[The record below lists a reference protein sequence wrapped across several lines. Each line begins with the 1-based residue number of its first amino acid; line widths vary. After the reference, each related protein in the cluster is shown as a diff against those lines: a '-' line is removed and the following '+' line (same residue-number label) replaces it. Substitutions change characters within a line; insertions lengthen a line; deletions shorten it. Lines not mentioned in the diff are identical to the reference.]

1 VACPNNVAAG
11 GMNQSIESS
20 ESRQI
25 SPPNRLDAQ
34 WPIEGLAHGFLG
46 RLGGVSRGQ
55 FASLNLSYLVG
66 DETASVDRN
75 WQIAG
80 ESMPAGTA
88 IARLN
93 QVHGATVRCVSGADC
108 GARPD
113 GDGLV
118 TASPGIVLTIL
129 TADCVPLLMVDA
141 NRRVAAALHAGWRG
155 TLAGIAAAGVD
166 TMVSLG
172 ASPAGIRAALGP
184 SIGPCCFEVDAAL
197 AERFDD
203 LVESAAH
210 HIRSGRTGKA
220 FIDLRGVL
228 RVQLVRCGL
237 DADAIASVGPCT
249 RCAGDRYFS
258 RRASGGNLT
267 GLQLSYI
274 GFATGS
280 GS

>member
-1 VACPNNVAAG
+1 
-11 GMNQSIESS
+11 MNQSIESS
-20 ESRQI
+20 ESSQI
-25 SPPNRLDAQ
+25 SPPDRLEAQ

-46 RLGGVSRGQ
+46 RLGGVSRGR

-75 WQIAG
+75 WQIAR
-80 ESMPAGTA
+80 ESIPAGA
-88 IARLN
+88 LIAKLN
-93 QVHGATVRCVSGADC
+93 QVHGAEVRCVSGADR

-118 TASPGIVLTIL
+118 TAAPGIVLTIL

-141 NRRVAAALHAGWRG
+141 ERRVAAALHAGWRG

-166 TMVSLG
+166 AMVSLG

-184 SIGPCCFEVDAAL
+184 SIGPCCFEVDAEL
-197 AERFDD
+197 ATRFADRF
-203 LVESAAH
+203 EFAAQ
-210 HIRSGRTGKA
+210 HIHAGRAGKA

-228 RVQLVRCGL
+228 RDQLVRCGL

-274 GFATGS
+274 GFGPGS

>member
-1 VACPNNVAAG
+1 
-11 GMNQSIESS
+11 MNQLIESS
-20 ESRQI
+20 EV
-25 SPPNRLDAQ
+25 SPPNRLHAQ
-34 WPIEGLAHGFLG
+34 WPIEGLAQGFFG
-46 RLGGVSRGQ
+46 RLGGVSRGR
-55 FASLNLSYLVG
+55 FAGLNLSYLVG

-75 WQIAG
+75 WQIARQ
-80 ESMPAGTA
+80 SMPAGAA

-93 QVHGATVRCVSGADC
+93 QVHGAEVRCVGYADC
-108 GARPD
+108 GARLE
-113 GDGLV
+113 GDGLI
-118 TASPGIVLTIL
+118 TATPGIVLTIL

-141 NRRVAAALHAGWRG
+141 KSRVAAALHAGWRG

-166 TMVSLG
+166 AMVALG

-184 SIGPCCFEVDAAL
+184 SIGPCCFEVDADL
-197 AERFDD
+197 AARFADRFDH
-203 LVESAAH
+203 AAH
-210 HIRSGRTGKA
+210 HIHSGRAGKA

-228 RVQLVRCGL
+228 YGQLVRCGL
-237 DADAIASVGPCT
+237 DSDAIASVGPCT

-274 GFATGS
+274 GFAAGS

>member
-1 VACPNNVAAG
+1 MASPNNVAAS

-20 ESRQI
+20 DM
-25 SPPNRLDAQ
+25 SPPNRLAAQ
-34 WPIEGLAHGFLG
+34 WPIEGLAHGFFG
-46 RLGGVSRGQ
+46 RLGGVSHGR

-75 WQIAG
+75 WQIAR
-80 ESMPAGTA
+80 ESMPAGAA

-108 GARPD
+108 GSRPD

-141 NRRVAAALHAGWRG
+141 KRRVAAALHAGWRG
-155 TLAGIAAAGVD
+155 TLAGIAAAGVNA
-166 TMVSLG
+166 MVSLG
-172 ASPAGIRAALGP
+172 AAPAGIRAALGP
-184 SIGPCCFEVDAAL
+184 SIGPCCFEVDAEL
-197 AERFDD
+197 ATRFADRF
-203 LVESAAH
+203 EFAAH
-210 HIRSGRTGKA
+210 HIRAGRAGKA

-228 RVQLVRCGL
+228 RGQLVRCGL

-274 GFATGS
+274 GFGPGS